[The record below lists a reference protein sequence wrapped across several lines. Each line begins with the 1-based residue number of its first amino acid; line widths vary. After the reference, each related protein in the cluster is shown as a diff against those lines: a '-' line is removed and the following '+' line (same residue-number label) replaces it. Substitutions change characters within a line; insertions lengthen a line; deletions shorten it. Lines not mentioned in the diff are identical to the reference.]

1 MIEYLLQALGLG
13 LAAGLLPGPML
24 GLVIR
29 ETLEHGRRA
38 GYLVACA
45 PLLTDAPIILIALF
59 VANALPASINRWLGL
74 AGGLFLIWMGI
85 DAWRSKPPAEA
96 GGAPWASLWRAL
108 ITNWLNP
115 HPWLF
120 WLPVGG
126 PLLISIQRQHSWLAT
141 VSFLLV
147 FYLLLIG
154 SKIFLCEIVARS
166 RRFLQGA
173 AYRWVMR
180 GCSLLLIGLG
190 IVLIAEYLG

>member
-1 MIEYLLQALGLG
+1 MIEYWLQALGLG

-45 PLLTDAPIILIALF
+45 PVLTDAPIILIALF
-59 VANALPASINRWLGL
+59 VSNALPASINRWLGL
-74 AGGLFLIWMGI
+74 GGGLFLIWMGF
-85 DAWRSKPPAEA
+85 DAWRAKPPAEA
-96 GGAPWASLWRAL
+96 SGAAWGSLGRAL

-120 WLPVGG
+120 WLPIGG
-126 PLLISIQRQHSWLAT
+126 PLLITIQRHYGWLAT

-147 FYLLLIG
+147 FYLLLLG
-154 SKIFLCEIVARS
+154 SKILLCEIVARS
-166 RRFLQGA
+166 RRFLQGSV
-173 AYRWVMR
+173 YHWVMR
-180 GCSLLLIGLG
+180 GCSGLLIGLG